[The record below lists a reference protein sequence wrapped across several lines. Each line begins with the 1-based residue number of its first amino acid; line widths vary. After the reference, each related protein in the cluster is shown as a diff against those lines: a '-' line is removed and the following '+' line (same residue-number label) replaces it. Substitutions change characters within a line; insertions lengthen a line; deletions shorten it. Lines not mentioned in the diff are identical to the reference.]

1 MLLHRYLSRLPLA
14 DGFHALMSDPTFL
27 PVGHSAAG
35 EEGEEEETQH
45 EPQQANEIGKIKE
58 NEQKTCGSRNKDDDD
73 DVGTKTMT
81 MMMMM
86 MMMMYDRHDDDDDDY
101 AVPLSRFTRI

>member
-1 MLLHRYLSRLPLA
+1 MT
-14 DGFHALMSDPTFL
+14 HALMSDPTPL

-35 EEGEEEETQH
+35 EEWEEEEKQH

-86 MMMMYDRHDDDDDDY
+86 MMTMMMMYDRREY
-101 AVPLSRFTRI
+101 ANYELW